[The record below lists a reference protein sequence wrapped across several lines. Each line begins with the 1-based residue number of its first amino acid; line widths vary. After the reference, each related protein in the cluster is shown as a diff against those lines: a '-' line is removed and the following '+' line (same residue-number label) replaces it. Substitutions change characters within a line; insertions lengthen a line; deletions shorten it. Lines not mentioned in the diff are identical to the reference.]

1 MGDRWGTSATDKS
14 DGMKPARREGE
25 GEDGEAKAEEA
36 EKKPKARDL
45 GKLSQSSGL
54 SKLKRGR
61 EIPRRGGS

>member
-1 MGDRWGTSATDKS
+1 MGDRWGTSATDK

-25 GEDGEAKAEEA
+25 GEDGETKAEES